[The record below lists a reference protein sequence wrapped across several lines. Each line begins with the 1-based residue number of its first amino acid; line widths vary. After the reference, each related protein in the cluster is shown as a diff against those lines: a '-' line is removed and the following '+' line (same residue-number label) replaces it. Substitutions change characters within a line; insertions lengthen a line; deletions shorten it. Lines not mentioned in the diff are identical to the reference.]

1 MHQKGKSNRDLTQV
15 GGNFNKKFFEINFN
29 SRNTSKIFSEFEF
42 YLQQW
47 TQLGEEQQI
56 NAFYSCF
63 NSFKKKSKNLE
74 DFKNFLFCLLI
85 CLLWVVIFILYWVVT
100 SFSPSLDEFSK
111 HIGVTSDF
119 KSIARVWSKVM
130 VDAYSLSESENET
143 FGKSFGIIFALAFS
157 FGWVINKFAIILF
170 SKNLKV
176 IKEITRTLFNLL
188 NLKQQE
194 MVKQELSKNYSNK
207 QYLNLILE

>member
-1 MHQKGKSNRDLTQV
+1 
-15 GGNFNKKFFEINFN
+15 
-29 SRNTSKIFSEFEF
+29 
-42 YLQQW
+42 
-47 TQLGEEQQI
+47 
-56 NAFYSCF
+56 
-63 NSFKKKSKNLE
+63 
-74 DFKNFLFCLLI
+74 
-85 CLLWVVIFILYWVVT
+85 
-100 SFSPSLDEFSK
+100 
-111 HIGVTSDF
+111 
-119 KSIARVWSKVM
+119 M